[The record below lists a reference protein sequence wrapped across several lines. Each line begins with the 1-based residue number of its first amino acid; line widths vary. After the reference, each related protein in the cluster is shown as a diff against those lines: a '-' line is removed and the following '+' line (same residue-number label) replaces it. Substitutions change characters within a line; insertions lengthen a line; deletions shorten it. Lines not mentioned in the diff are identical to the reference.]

1 VTQNLTGAGSSIG
14 NSATQRAV
22 AVASSMTE
30 QIASPTN
37 VVAQPTTAQVSNSAG
52 VKQTVAG
59 GQSQITNISTQNA
72 HASFDSSITQDA
84 SPGNDVSQTVT
95 ATVS

>member
-1 VTQNLTGAGSSIG
+1 MELLDPAETVDWIVYSG
-14 NSATQRAV
+14 
-22 AVASSMTE
+22 E
-30 QIASPTN
+30 PPN
-37 VVAQPTTAQVSNSAG
+37 VVAQSTTAQVSNSAG